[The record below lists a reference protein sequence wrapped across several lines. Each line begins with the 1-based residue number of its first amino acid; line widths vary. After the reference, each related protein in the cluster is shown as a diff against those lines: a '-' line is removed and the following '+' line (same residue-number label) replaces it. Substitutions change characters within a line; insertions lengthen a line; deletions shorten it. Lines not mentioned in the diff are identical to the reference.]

1 MALDRGKLLAR
12 FLQEAREHCAA
23 INGGLLSLEKN
34 PDDRETMNEICR
46 SAHTIKGS
54 SRMMKIGP
62 VAAIAHGMEDV
73 LDALKN
79 AKIAFSAEIYTLL
92 FRGVDVMHGMLD
104 GMVEG
109 GVLPAPDDN
118 LCVLLQ
124 RVAGGDSLVDTPAAP
139 PVCESTFP
147 PYLDATFTADLTPGA
162 GNTAGSLEVVASGG
176 NESVPSREGTA
187 AEGAL
192 QTSKTLS
199 GDTIRIAAEKLDGLI
214 KLMGEI
220 SSGRARFQGTLPL
233 LREALRLSGVLE
245 DLHSATE
252 VPESAEL
259 PHRDASLQVVK
270 KLQALLEESYCSL
283 KDEILS
289 QEATTW
295 ELLQVTLEMR
305 TLPLSTIF
313 DTFPRAVRDL
323 SRTLGKEIEF
333 TLVGGETE
341 LDKMIIEKIG
351 DPLMHMI
358 RNAIDHG
365 IESKEERCR
374 AGKGEKGTISLSAW
388 CEGSSVTILVR
399 DDGRGICLEKLRARA
414 LQKSIVDRD
423 TLDAM
428 SEAELTDLIFLPGFS
443 TSEIVTDL
451 SGRGVGLDVVRKNIR
466 EDLKGSIR
474 IDSTEGVGTAISLKV
489 PLNLALFS
497 LLFVSASNRVFAL
510 LDDAVEEVVAVTC
523 DQLITVVNKRAIRLR
538 NEVIPVENLAVLLNL
553 PDCRGKG
560 SEQLL
565 IAIVTSG
572 NEKLGLVIDAV
583 LDEDTVIVKPLP
595 SPLKNVRIVSGVTI
609 RGKNQIVPLLA
620 VSALCSAAREKK
632 GVRPAVPAT
641 EVRKERTVLVVDDSI
656 STREIEKSI
665 IEAHG
670 YQVVVAGDGIEAL
683 EKAREKIF
691 DVIVTDIEMPR
702 LDGFSLTEKLRMD
715 ERYRHTP
722 IIIVTSR
729 ERDEDKR
736 RGILVGANAYIV
748 KGSFDQTSLIET
760 LESLVA

>member
-1 MALDRGKLLAR
+1 MALDRGKLVAR
-12 FLQEAREHCAA
+12 FLQEAREHCASL
-23 INGGLLSLEKN
+23 NSGLLSLEQN
-34 PDDRETMNEICR
+34 PADREIMNEICR
-46 SAHTIKGS
+46 CAHTIKGS
-54 SRMMKIGP
+54 SRMMKIAP

-73 LDALKN
+73 LDAVKN
-79 AKIAFSAEIYTLL
+79 SGIVFSAEICTIL
-92 FRGVDVMHGMLD
+92 FRGIDVMQGMLERLAA
-104 GMVEG
+104 GAGSPE
-109 GVLPAPDDN
+109 PDDD
-118 LCVLLQ
+118 LCILLQ
-124 RVAGGDSLVDTPAAP
+124 RVAGGNSPEKSPAADSP
-139 PVCESTFP
+139 LSSPSA
-147 PYLDATFTADLTPGA
+147 ATLAEDEALSA
-162 GNTAGSLEVVASGG
+162 GNVAIAAA
-176 NESVPSREGTA
+176 TA
-187 AEGAL
+187 AVVRKSSIPSPEGGGDEGSCHPPKAP
-192 QTSKTLS
+192 S

-220 SSGRARFQGTLPL
+220 SSSRARFQGNIDL
-233 LREALRLSGVLE
+233 LRQAMSLSSMLVE
-245 DLHSATE
+245 LHSPSDVA
-252 VPESAEL
+252 PSAESSCVES
-259 PHRDASLQVVK
+259 RFQVVQR
-270 KLQALLEESYCSL
+270 LHAVIEQACSSL
-283 KDEILS
+283 KDELLS
-289 QEATTW
+289 QEGSSR
-295 ELLQVTLEMR
+295 ELMQAALDMR
-305 TLPLSTIF
+305 TLPLATIF
-313 DTFPRAVRDL
+313 DTFPRTVRDL
-323 SRTLGKEIEF
+323 SQTLGKEIEF
-333 TLVGGETE
+333 MVEGGETE

-358 RNAIDHG
+358 RNAVDHG
-365 IESKEERCR
+365 IESKEERLR
-374 AGKGEKGTISLSAW
+374 AGKAEKGTLRLSAW

-399 DDGRGICLEKLRARA
+399 DDGRGISLEKLRARA
-414 LQKSIVDRD
+414 LQKNIVDREA
-423 TLDAM
+423 LDAM

-497 LLFVSASNRVFAL
+497 LLFVSASDRVFAF
-510 LDDAVEEVVAVTC
+510 LDDAVEEVVSVTC
-523 DQLITVVNKRAIRLR
+523 EQLITVVNKRAIRLR
-538 NEVIPVENLAVLLNL
+538 NEVIPVESLAVLLNL
-553 PDCRGKG
+553 PDTRGKA
-560 SEQLL
+560 EERLL

-572 NEKLGLVIDAV
+572 NEKLGLVIDAL

-595 SPLKNVRIVSGVTI
+595 AHLKNVRLVSGATI
-609 RGKNQIVPLLA
+609 RGKSQIVPLLA
-620 VSALCSAAREKK
+620 VSVLCSAAREKK
-632 GVRPAVPAT
+632 GVRPAVPSA

-683 EKAREKIF
+683 EKTREKIF

-702 LDGFSLTEKLRMD
+702 LDGFSLTETLRMD

-748 KGSFDQTSLIET
+748 KGSFDQASLIET
-760 LESLVA
+760 IDSLVA